1 MKTIFIESDMC
12 SFEDFHDSD
21 WLKKTFDLVKDTDIE
36 SVAEEVV
43 SHWWGSARAFVL
55 PWLLVNGV
63 YDSIYSAMP
72 IPPDKSRQEYWDEYL
87 QLNEF
92 RGALWKLAESM
103 FCSIYY
109 AYENLIVNALRKI
122 ENASVRVTDRDFN
135 KVLIEVYGDK
145 FANRIWNDSFIAVS
159 REVRNCIV
167 HNGGK
172 SSQRLLK
179 MKPLPLI
186 KGEDILISASDTRRL
201 YDTLKPLAFEIL
213 RESLGKLSAKNSG
226 LTSA

>member
-1 MKTIFIESDMC
+1 MKMIFIESDMS

-21 WLKKTFDLVKDTDIE
+21 WLEKIFNLVKDTDIE
-36 SVAEEVV
+36 SVAEEFV

-63 YDSIYSAMP
+63 YDSIYSSMP
-72 IPPDKSRQEYWDEYL
+72 IPPDKSRQDVWDEYL
-87 QLNEF
+87 QHNEF
-92 RGALWKLAESM
+92 WGALWKLAESM
-103 FCSIYY
+103 YCCIYY
-109 AYENLIVNALRKI
+109 AYENLIVSTLREIKS
-122 ENASVRVTDRDFN
+122 ASISVSDRDFN

-159 REVRNCIV
+159 RQVRNCIV

-172 SSQRLLK
+172 RSTRLLR

-186 KGEDILISASDTRRL
+186 RGEDILISASDTRKL
-201 YDTLKPLAFEIL
+201 YNTLKPLAFEIL
-213 RESLGKLSAKNSG
+213 RQSLGKLSAKNSG
-226 LTSA
+226 LASA